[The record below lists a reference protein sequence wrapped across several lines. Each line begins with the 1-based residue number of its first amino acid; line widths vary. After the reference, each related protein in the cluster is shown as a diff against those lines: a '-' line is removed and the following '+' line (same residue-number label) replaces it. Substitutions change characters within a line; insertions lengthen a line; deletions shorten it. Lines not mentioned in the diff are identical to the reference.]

1 MKENSTSVFEKIERV
16 GILPV
21 VCPEDG
27 FQLDVLLDAVRDT
40 EVKVLEITLRNSFST
55 NAIKYIKE
63 NLPELSVGAGTVNTP
78 SKLKEAL
85 SCGPDFLVAPGIA
98 EFALDP
104 QATKGIPF
112 VHGVSTP
119 SEILKLINLGH
130 DVMKFFPAECSGGV
144 NALKLYSGAF
154 SGVKFL
160 PTGGITAD
168 NLGEYLSCSNV
179 LGCGGSFM
187 VPKNLLAGGKSEE
200 INALIKKL
208 CRKEEKR

>member
-1 MKENSTSVFEKIERV
+1 MKENSTSVFDKIERV

-21 VCPEDG
+21 VCPEDS
-27 FQLDVLLDAVRDT
+27 FQLDVLLDAIRDT
-40 EVKVLEITLRNSFST
+40 EVKVLEITLRNGYST
-55 NAIKYIKE
+55 NAIKYIKKKF
-63 NLPELSVGAGTVNTP
+63 PELSVGAGTVNTP

-85 SCGPDFLVAPGIA
+85 SCDPDFLVAPGIA

-104 QATKGIPF
+104 QATNGIPF

-119 SEILKLINLGH
+119 SEILKLINLGY

-160 PTGGITAD
+160 PTGGITAENAALFMRSGAVGLGVGSSLVNKKWVD
-168 NLGEYLSCSNV
+168 AGEYWRITQEARRFIEN
-179 LGCGGSFM
+179 
-187 VPKNLLAGGKSEE
+187 
-200 INALIKKL
+200 IKD
-208 CRKEEKR
+208 